1 MSMQDPLSD
10 MLTRIRNA
18 HQRSKV
24 AVTMPCSKLK
34 VSVAQVLEGEGYITG
49 YSVTEGTKPELTV
62 DLKYYEGK
70 PVIEEIARVSRPGLR
85 KYAGSNDLPSI
96 RGGLGI
102 AIISTSNGVM
112 SDREA
117 RTAGIGGEVLC
128 TVF

>member
-10 MLTRIRNA
+10 MLTSHPQRPP
-18 HQRSKV
+18 QRSKV
-24 AVTMPCSKLK
+24 AVTMPCSKMK

-49 YSVTEGTKPELTV
+49 YSVTEGVKPELTV

-96 RGGLGI
+96 RRRSGYRHHLHLQWCDER
-102 AIISTSNGVM
+102 S
-112 SDREA
+112 
-117 RTAGIGGEVLC
+117 
-128 TVF
+128 